1 MSTTALETLPDFDTT
16 LSPETYRKIRE
27 LVHQR
32 AGIAIPAGKE
42 ALVASRLR
50 RRLKACGI
58 ATIPE
63 YLDLVAR
70 DSTGTELRAMI
81 DVLTTNKT
89 SFFREE
95 AHFRYLA
102 ERVLPEARSSRRLRL
117 WSAGC
122 STGQEPYTTVICL
135 AETLSDFGSWDI
147 RILATDISDRVLAE
161 AKAGRYPRHS
171 LEGLDDAIV
180 RKYFSSEADG
190 SEPVY
195 VAKPILRKPIRFAR
209 LNLMAQWP
217 MKGPFDVIFCRNVM
231 IYFDKPT
238 QERLVNR
245 FHALLRPGGH
255 LLIGHSESLTGLDH
269 PYEYIAPATYQRK
282 S

>member
-1 MSTTALETLPDFDTT
+1 MSTAVSEAPITLDTK
-16 LSPETYRKIRE
+16 LSPGDYERIRA
-27 LVHQR
+27 LIHKH
-32 AGIAIPAGKE
+32 AGIAMPDGKE

-50 RRLKACGI
+50 QRLKACGI
-58 ATIPE
+58 STIPE
-63 YLDLVAR
+63 YR
-70 DSTGTELRAMI
+70 DFVTRNPESHELRAMI

-102 ERVLPEARSSRRLRL
+102 EVVVPEAQASRRLRL

-135 AETLSDFGSWDI
+135 AESLRDFQQWDI

-161 AKAGRYPRHS
+161 AKAGRYPRHT
-171 LEGLDDAIV
+171 LDGLDESLV
-180 RKYFSSEADG
+180 RKYFQAEKNQG
-190 SEPVY
+190 EWVY
-195 VAKPILRKPIRFAR
+195 VANPILRKPVSFAR
-209 LNLMAQWP
+209 LNLMARWP
-217 MKGPFDVIFCRNVM
+217 MKGPFDAIFCRNVM

-238 QERLVNR
+238 QEHLVNR
-245 FHALLRPGGH
+245 FHDLLRPGGH

-269 PYEYIAPATYQRK
+269 PYESIAPATYRRK
-282 S
+282 A